1 MSAANRFVLSGGPG
15 GGKSALLAA
24 LAERGYPVASESA
37 RAIIRSRLQAGL
49 APRPEPAA
57 FAQAI
62 FQQDAQHYQ
71 QSQALGSVRKV
82 PALGD
87 ASLKTG
93 SECSFTARKL
103 RVLPRFLPRLTFARR
118 LFVENLDTPC
128 FFDRSVLDA
137 LYMLHAAGAMDD
149 AAVAQQC
156 SAYPYNRTVFF
167 LPPWQ
172 AIYQTDGE
180 RDQTFSEA
188 QQVYANLKRWYLR
201 WGYDVVDVP
210 CCSVPERVAFVLH
223 AVTQAA
229 EQGGAE

>member
-1 MSAANRFVLSGGPG
+1 MPAANRFVLSGGPG

-24 LAERGYPVASESA
+24 LAERGYPVVPESA
-37 RAIIRSRLQAGL
+37 RAIIRSRMQAGL

-62 FQQDAQHYQ
+62 FQQDAQRYQ
-71 QSQALGSVRKV
+71 QSQ
-82 PALGD
+82 
-87 ASLKTG
+87 
-93 SECSFTARKL
+93 
-103 RVLPRFLPRLTFARR
+103 
-118 LFVENLDTPC
+118 NLDTPC
-128 FFDRSVLDA
+128 FFDRSVVDA

-167 LPPWQ
+167 LPPWL
-172 AIYQTDGE
+172 AIYQTDAE

-210 CCSVPERVAFVLH
+210 CCSVQERVAFVLH

-229 EQGGAE
+229 EQGGAD